1 MLASS
6 LALVFSCVVSLVST
20 SASPPRRLLVPSTP
34 RPYRANHVHLGRKG
48 MSAGAMAGT
57 IRIHNLRTLAPTMS
71 DEPNLA
77 KLPLDQ
83 RQQTESPTEPN
94 INPYA
99 KPQQSQDEPFDPR
112 IIVYVS
118 LPALVLA
125 AQLFFTF
132 SRDALTGDAVGPA
145 VMDLLL

>member
-1 MLASS
+1 
-6 LALVFSCVVSLVST
+6 
-20 SASPPRRLLVPSTP
+20 
-34 RPYRANHVHLGRKG
+34 
-48 MSAGAMAGT
+48 
-57 IRIHNLRTLAPTMS
+57 MS

-83 RQQTESPTEPN
+83 PQQTYKPTEPN
-94 INPYA
+94 A
-99 KPQQSQDEPFDPR
+99 DPQPSQDEPFDPR